1 MMHNEIQYKEAPPSA
16 EDYFNLFET
25 TGWNEKYRFSKD
37 ELDQAIHK
45 SWYLISAHWLTRGT
59 YVTASEKSRQ
69 IYDFYGF
76 PPELYKIFYTP
87 PGARDIARMIA
98 KLVPGVEEDDAW
110 GLDHASWAVLCHMYP
125 GDRQREYCS

>member
-1 MMHNEIQYKEAPPSA
+1 MMSDPVIMPAIFIGHGSPMNIVLQNDYTRSLKEMGKILPKP
-16 EDYFNLFET
+16 D
-25 TGWNEKYRFSKD
+25 
-37 ELDQAIHK
+37 AI
-45 SWYLISAHWLTRGT
+45 LVISAHWLTRGT

-76 PPELYKIFYTP
+76 PPELYKIFYKP